1 MKLPGQEEGLE
12 VSGVEGSSVWGM
24 KVPLE
29 QRALKNKTNKK
40 KKQKNNVKL
49 QNESSDGYLEELY
62 RGDLL
67 ST

>member
-29 QRALKNKTNKK
+29 QRALEKKQNKK
-40 KKQKNNVKL
+40 NTEK
-49 QNESSDGYLEELY
+49 
-62 RGDLL
+62 
-67 ST
+67 